1 MIDRSIRI
9 ANFSLFPCTVKK
21 IQFLVHK
28 HVLQN
33 YLRTLAVTVQ
43 PGLEKTAK
51 ATIYITVYLVSNNT
65 AMMIYVDEINHRNA
79 YNHTDIHK

>member
-1 MIDRSIRI
+1 MIYRSIRT
-9 ANFSLFPCTVKK
+9 ANFSLFPCTVKN

-33 YLRTLAVTVQ
+33 FLRTLAVTVQ

-51 ATIYITVYLVSNNT
+51 ATITVYLVSNNT